1 MYNPNA
7 CNPVNPICEVDSAP
21 DTYHVPDEYHFCAAP
36 QFESTKDSQINF
48 TASGQ
53 HFDFTNE
60 ASYLKEYAL
69 GDVDN
74 RDHGDL
80 KKLDSFGRWM
90 NKEMGRDSDNSL
102 MTSES
107 GSYLRSFDTQN
118 GNKEVTSLF
127 RHMQLDMDL
136 LGPSISQNQSF
147 SIIDFSPDWAWAFS
161 KVETKV
167 C

>member
-1 MYNPNA
+1 MYKPNA
-7 CNPVNPICEVDSAP
+7 YNPVNPKLEVDGAP
-21 DTYHVPDEYHFCAAP
+21 DTYHVPDEYHFSAAP
-36 QFESTKDSQINF
+36 QFGSTKDSQVNF

-53 HFDFTNE
+53 HLDFTNE
-60 ASYLKEYAL
+60 VSYLKEYAL
-69 GDVDN
+69 GDVDY
-74 RDHGDL
+74 REHGDL

-90 NKEMGRDSDNSL
+90 NKEMGRDCDNSL

-118 GNKEVTSLF
+118 DSKEVTSLF